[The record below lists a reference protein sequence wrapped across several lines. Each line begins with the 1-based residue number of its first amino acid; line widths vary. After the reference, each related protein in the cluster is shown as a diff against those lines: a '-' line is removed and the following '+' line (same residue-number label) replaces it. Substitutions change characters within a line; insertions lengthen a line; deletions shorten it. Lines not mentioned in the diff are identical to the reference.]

1 MEIRRAEKVKTY
13 TLYALAM
20 LIPCAYLLL
29 WYIIQGHSFLAA
41 KPYFSDEIGYWRM
54 LFSVDN
60 CGFDFGAGG
69 GFAGYK
75 APVGPLGSH
84 GLSPVFAWGWYA
96 LLFPWRDNSIF
107 AANFIMLTGSIAAYI
122 LLLKPDR
129 KTMMLTI
136 ALLLIYAPAALY
148 INTAMME
155 IPCIAAVIV
164 YSALYIRWRKTH
176 GKCVFIAAIA
186 MGVYLGV
193 LRICY
198 VIVLLPLLWERWD
211 FGADM
216 KTIAK
221 LACYA
226 AGCLLLYKVCAL
238 FMTPYPDGFAAL
250 LGRTP
255 LAHKP
260 AVLLRHTLSNLKIY
274 FRGCFA
280 FSAEAAFRWQYLAAL
295 AYFLYK
301 AAAKGERRRLYLSFF
316 ALYAAM
322 LGANIALYDVFDW
335 RDYRMLSPALI
346 FALLFVI
353 SDAESGKAA
362 KSAVYALEA
371 AALCITLCTV
381 IPAGTFVHEE
391 RFDEAPDNKAAF
403 AGIFGS
409 EIASVTTM
417 SEDGVFDRLKDIPPQ
432 IGVQWMI
439 DEGGVITSDTEFIMI
454 GGDDR
459 EVSSDYEFAGKAADK
474 CYVYRKVN

>member
-75 APVGPLGSH
+75 A
-84 GLSPVFAWGWYA
+84 
-96 LLFPWRDNSIF
+96 
-107 AANFIMLTGSIAAYI
+107 
-122 LLLKPDR
+122 
-129 KTMMLTI
+129 
-136 ALLLIYAPAALY
+136 LIYAPAALY

-155 IPCIAAVIV
+155 IPCIAAMIV

-176 GKCVFIAAIA
+176 GKCVFAAAIA

-198 VIVLLPLLWERWD
+198 VIVLLPLLWERWE

-280 FSAEAAFRWQYLAAL
+280 LSAEAVFRWQYLAAL

-353 SDAESGKAA
+353 SDKESRKAA
-362 KSAVYALEA
+362 KAAVYALEA

-432 IGVQWMI
+432 IGVQWML

>member
-29 WYIIQGHSFLAA
+29 WYIIQRHSFLAA
-41 KPYFSDEIGYWRM
+41 KPYFSDEIGYWRLM
-54 LFSVDN
+54 YSFDN
-60 CGFDFGAGG
+60 CGFDFGPCE
-69 GFAGYK
+69 GFAGYN
-75 APVGPLGSH
+75 PVITPFGSH
-84 GLSPVFAWGWYA
+84 GLSPLLAWGWYA
-96 LLFPWRDNSIF
+96 LLFPWKENSLFI
-107 AANFIMLTGSIAAYI
+107 ANFIMLTVSIGLFM
-122 LLLKPDR
+122 LLLKPDGKR
-129 KTMMLTI
+129 TLMIT

-155 IPCIAAVIV
+155 IPCIAAMIV

-211 FGADM
+211 FGFNP

-221 LACYA
+221 LALYA

-238 FMTPYPDGFAAL
+238 FIASFPDAFDTAL
-250 LGRTP
+250 SGMP
-255 LAHKP
+255 LYMIP
-260 AVLLRHTLSNLKIY
+260 RVLISHFIHNAKIY
-274 FRGCFA
+274 LYSCMA
-280 FSAEAAFRWQYLAAL
+280 VSTEASFRWMYIAATL
-295 AYFLYK
+295 YFLYK
-301 AAAKGERRRLYLSFF
+301 STVKDSCRLLYLSFF
-316 ALYAAM
+316 VMNAAM
-322 LGANIALYDVFDW
+322 LGSVFLLYDIGSW
-335 RDYRMLSPALI
+335 RDLRTLAPTLL
-346 FALLFVI
+346 FALVFI
-353 SDAESGKAA
+353 MTDEESAKLVKAA
-362 KSAVYALEA
+362 MLALAAVSV
-371 AALCITLCTV
+371 CISMTCDNE
-381 IPAGTFVHEE
+381 TFSHSE
-391 RFDEAPDNKAAF
+391 RFEEAPDNKAAF

-432 IGVQWMI
+432 IGVQWML

-459 EVSSDYEFAGKAADK
+459 EVSSEYEFAGKAADK

>member
-41 KPYFSDEIGYWRM
+41 KPYFSDEIGYWRR

-107 AANFIMLTGSIAAYI
+107 AANFIMLTASIAAYI

-155 IPCIAAVIV
+155 IPCIAAMIV
-164 YSALYIRWRKTH
+164 YSALYIRWRNTH
-176 GKCVFIAAIA
+176 GKCVFAAAIA

-280 FSAEAAFRWQYLAAL
+280 LSAEAAFRWQYLAAL

-301 AAAKGERRRLYLSFF
+301 AAAKGERRPISASLPFMRRCLGPISRFTMCSTGATTGCFHPRSFLRCCLS
-316 ALYAAM
+316 
-322 LGANIALYDVFDW
+322 
-335 RDYRMLSPALI
+335 YRMLRAEKPQSRRFTPLKRRRCASRC
-346 FALLFVI
+346 APLFLRVRSCMRRGLTRRRI
-353 SDAESGKAA
+353 TRPHLPEY
-362 KSAVYALEA
+362 SAVRSQA
-371 AALCITLCTV
+371 
-381 IPAGTFVHEE
+381 
-391 RFDEAPDNKAAF
+391 
-403 AGIFGS
+403 
-409 EIASVTTM
+409 
-417 SEDGVFDRLKDIPPQ
+417 
-432 IGVQWMI
+432 
-439 DEGGVITSDTEFIMI
+439 
-454 GGDDR
+454 
-459 EVSSDYEFAGKAADK
+459 
-474 CYVYRKVN
+474 

>member
-41 KPYFSDEIGYWRM
+41 KPYFSDEIGYWRLM
-54 LFSVDN
+54 YSFDN
-60 CGFDFGAGG
+60 CGFDFGPCE
-69 GFAGYK
+69 GFAGYNARLGNLGCHGI
-75 APVGPLGSH
+75 APL
-84 GLSPVFAWGWYA
+84 LAWGWYA
-96 LLFPWRDNSIF
+96 LLSPWKENSLFI
-107 AANFIMLTGSIAAYI
+107 ANFIMLTASIGLFM
-122 LLLKPDR
+122 LLVKPDGKR
-129 KTMMLTI
+129 TLMIT

-155 IPCIAAVIV
+155 IPCVSAVIL
-164 YSALYIRWRKTH
+164 YSALYLRWREKRKK
-176 GKCVFIAAIA
+176 GIFVCA
-186 MGVYLGV
+186 MILGVYLAGM
-193 LRICY
+193 RICY
-198 VIVLLPLLWERWD
+198 AALLFPLLWESSAFAFDKRAV
-211 FGADM
+211 FTLLAL
-216 KTIAK
+216 TIGT
-221 LACYA
+221 LC
-226 AGCLLLYKVCAL
+226 LYK
-238 FMTPYPDGFAAL
+238 MTSMLVSDYPWWFTVSLKNAPKEHRIPML
-250 LGRTP
+250 L
-255 LAHKP
+255 H
-260 AVLLRHTLSNLKIY
+260 HTLSNLKIY

-280 FSAEAAFRWQYLAAL
+280 LSAEAAFRWQYLAAL

-316 ALYAAM
+316 VLYAAM
-322 LGANIALYDVFDW
+322 LGANIAFYDVYDW

-346 FALLFVI
+346 FALLFAI
-353 SDAESGKAA
+353 SDAESVKAV
-362 KSAVYALEA
+362 KTAVYALEA

-381 IPAGTFVHEE
+381 IPAGTFVYEE
-391 RFDEAPDNKAAF
+391 RFDEAPDNTAAF
-403 AGIFGS
+403 AEIFGS

-417 SEDGVFDRLKDIPPQ
+417 SEDGVFDRLRDIPPQ

-459 EVSSDYEFAGKAADK
+459 EVSPDYEFAGKAADK